1 MKPRHVLF
9 VLAVL
14 VWLTGCSTPSHIVF
28 QQAAVVGA
36 DVAADTT
43 SGQAHVS
50 LGYDRQTN
58 AMIPKTK
65 TYVTQRNLENGVR
78 VEQEENEAMSA
89 LSASRVRIK
98 WFGAHEVNEQFAT
111 GEAAVNIAADPDA
124 VATLSTLSEA
134 EEKKP

>member
-1 MKPRHVLF
+1 MKPCRFLF
-9 VLAVL
+9 VLGVL
-14 VWLTGCSTPSHIVF
+14 LGLIGCTTPSHIVF

-65 TYVTQRNLENGVR
+65 TYVTQRNPENGTL

-89 LSASRVRIK
+89 LSASRVKIK

-111 GEAAVNIAADPDA
+111 GEAAVNIARDPDA
-124 VATLSTLSEA
+124 VASLSTLSEA